1 MSIDGW
7 LVLDIALGILVGDL
21 LRVVVKD
28 TDMVES
34 PTRGGQQSRRVS
46 FGRLALLVG

>member
-28 TDMVES
+28 TQIWWN
-34 PTRGGQQSRRVS
+34 R
-46 FGRLALLVG
+46 